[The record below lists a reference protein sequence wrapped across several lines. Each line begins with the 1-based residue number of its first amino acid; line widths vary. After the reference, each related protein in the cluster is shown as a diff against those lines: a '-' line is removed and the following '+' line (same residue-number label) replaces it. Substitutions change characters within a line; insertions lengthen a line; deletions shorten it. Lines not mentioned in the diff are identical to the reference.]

1 MKILLV
7 EDEESLRITLAANL
21 ELEGYEVVE
30 ACDGAE
36 ALGLLAKQTFD
47 LVLSDVRMPRVTG
60 VGLLQKIKES
70 YPELPVLLMT
80 AYTAEEQLERAVDG
94 GVFAVLRKPFAM
106 DDALAAIVRA
116 LRGPAVLVVDGQE
129 SDAESFV
136 TALSKVGLRVMRV
149 NDSSLVAKALGEAAV
164 DVCVADL
171 SKQATASS
179 LSRIEL
185 IRSLR
190 DDHPHVTV
198 IVVADTAQS
207 EGVAAASRLG
217 VFACLQRPVNSSQL
231 LKAIAQAR
239 GGGAIA

>member
-1 MKILLV
+1 MRILLV
-7 EDEESLRITLAANL
+7 EDEESLRITLSANL

-36 ALGLLAKQTFD
+36 ALALLESRSFD

-60 VGLLQKIKES
+60 VTLLQRIKERW
-70 YPELPVLLMT
+70 PALPVLLMT

-106 DDALAAIVRA
+106 DAALTTIVRA
-116 LRGPAVLVVDGQE
+116 LRGPTVLVVDSE
-129 SDAESFV
+129 ETDTAAFV
-136 TALSKVGLRVMRV
+136 AALGKVGLRVTLAGDTSEV
-149 NDSSLVAKALGEAAV
+149 THALDRLAV
-164 DVCVADL
+164 DVCVADVA
-171 SKQATASS
+171 QRDGVAT
-179 LSRIEL
+179 SRLEL

-190 DDHPHVTV
+190 DNHPHVTV
-198 IVVADTAQS
+198 IVVADSAQS
-207 EGVAAASRLG
+207 ESVMAASRLG
-217 VFACLQRPVNSSQL
+217 VFACLQRPVTSRQL